1 MREEVD
7 TDVRQDRKELHGT
20 FGIRLFT
27 PPPAGFDPIAA
38 SDRELLV
45 HGYPARPDRRK
56 QPDVHEGWCRVFAQ
70 PLTAIEPQ
78 FLIRPASTPRPEG
91 ASKYG
96 NSVWA
101 GSSQFSSPG
110 DAITWVTGEWTVPR
124 VTGVSGICA
133 TWIGIDGAPSSPSI
147 EWDSTDILQAG
158 TTQEV
163 FGGLAYLS
171 YAWFEWYP
179 DPWFT
184 VSNFPVAPGDTVSCT
199 ICVYNP
205 TEAVIHLVNLTSGVM
220 TSFGKSPK
228 GNFELLGNSAEWI
241 VELPDAGIPLA
252 RFGEVF
258 FDGCVAGTAGGKL
271 LFGGKGHLQSI
282 YGFDSTGHSKP
293 LAVASAENDLVVKVR
308 YIPLD

>member
-1 MREEVD
+1 M
-7 TDVRQDRKELHGT
+7 DVRQSRKELHET
-20 FGIRLFT
+20 LGIRLFT
-27 PPPAGFDPIAA
+27 SPPDGFDPIAA

-45 HGYPARPDRRK
+45 HGYPARPDRDK
-56 QPDVHEGWCRVFAQ
+56 QPDVHEGWRRVFAQ
-70 PLTAIEPQ
+70 PLTIIEPE
-78 FLIRPASTPRPEG
+78 FLVRPTPSPRPAGKP
-91 ASKYG
+91 KYG
-96 NSVWA
+96 DSAWA
-101 GSSQFSSPG
+101 GSSQFSNPG
-110 DAITWVTGEWTVPR
+110 DPMTWVTGEWTVPH
-124 VTGVSGICA
+124 VTGAPFSGICA
-133 TWIGIDGAPSSPSI
+133 SWIGIDGAPSSPSI

-158 TTQEV
+158 TTQETI
-163 FGGLAYLS
+163 GGFAYFS

-179 DPWFT
+179 DPWVQ

-199 ICVYNP
+199 ICVYDP

-228 GNFELLGNSAEWI
+228 GSFELVGNSAEWI

-252 RFGEVF
+252 RFGEIF
-258 FDGCVAGTAGGKL
+258 FDACAAGTAGGEL
-271 LFGGKGHLQSI
+271 LLGGQGHLQTI